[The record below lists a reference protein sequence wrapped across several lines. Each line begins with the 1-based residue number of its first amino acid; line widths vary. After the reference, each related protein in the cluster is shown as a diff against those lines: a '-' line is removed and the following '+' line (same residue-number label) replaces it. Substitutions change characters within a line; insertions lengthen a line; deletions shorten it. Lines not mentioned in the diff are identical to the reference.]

1 MMKKTHL
8 GKALF
13 GRKSVVFWTLL
24 LLVLV
29 VPLILAPYIAP
40 NDIYE
45 QDILNK
51 FAAPS
56 AQFPFGTDNLGRC
69 IFSRLLYGGRTTIGY
84 AFITVLLSAL
94 IGISLGILAGYVGG
108 LLDSII
114 MRICDVMYAFPSTV
128 LTLVFV
134 AIVGRGMGKLVGAM
148 LITGWISFARI
159 SRNVTRSEKNHN
171 YISAARINGCSHLKI
186 MIRHI
191 FPSVAV
197 PLIALFTI
205 NFGHTILSISGFSFL
220 GLGVQPPAPELGA
233 MIDMGRDFIYSH
245 PMIMFWPG
253 LLAILVVIALNII
266 GDNLQDSLQEV
277 RS

>member
-1 MMKKTHL
+1 MKKTHL

-134 AIVGRGMGKLVGAM
+134 AIVGRGMGKLV
-148 LITGWISFARI
+148 
-159 SRNVTRSEKNHN
+159 
-171 YISAARINGCSHLKI
+171 
-186 MIRHI
+186 
-191 FPSVAV
+191 V
-197 PLIALFTI
+197 PC
-205 NFGHTILSISGFSFL
+205 
-220 GLGVQPPAPELGA
+220 
-233 MIDMGRDFIYSH
+233 
-245 PMIMFWPG
+245 
-253 LLAILVVIALNII
+253 
-266 GDNLQDSLQEV
+266 
-277 RS
+277 